1 VPTPPLD
8 LVEYEGRPPFA
19 DFKPVSMDD
28 YIEQNETRWA
38 FRTSIGDVVLKKLSQ
53 MDRDRINVAFFE
65 ERPDLVVILT
75 EAQRLREFQRKG
87 IPLDA
92 EHEKKLESS
101 AKLLRPLQVLF
112 SMACFVKYK
121 FDESGAIL
129 LDEEGRPKEFPMFET
144 LRVYDAFLTALNAEE
159 VDRVYTL
166 LTELTSIRS
175 ATASCEIL
183 LLIAKEYGIPI
194 SKNLTLKNMTAEQ
207 ADILVNTLEKK
218 GELMKREMD
227 KIAE

>member
-19 DFKPVSMDD
+19 DFKPVCMDD
-28 YIEQNETRWA
+28 YIKSYKKRWA
-38 FRTSIGDVVLKKLSQ
+38 FRTSIGDVVLKKLTQ
-53 MDRDRINVAFFE
+53 LDRDRILTVFFE
-65 ERPDLVVILT
+65 EKPELIEVLKQA
-75 EAQRLREFQRKG
+75 EQLRNFERRG

-92 EHEKKLESS
+92 AHIEKMESCG
-101 AKLLRPLQVLF
+101 KLLRDQQRLF
-112 SMACFVKYK
+112 SMACFENPK
-121 FDESGAIL
+121 FVSLED
-129 LDEEGRPKEFPMFET
+129 
-144 LRVYDAFLTALNAEE
+144 YDAFLTALDAEE
-159 VDRVYTL
+159 VTKLYVL
-166 LTELTSIRS
+166 LSELTSVRS

-183 LLIAKEYGIPI
+183 LTIAKEYGIPL
-194 SKNLTLKNMTAEQ
+194 SKDLTIENMTAEQ